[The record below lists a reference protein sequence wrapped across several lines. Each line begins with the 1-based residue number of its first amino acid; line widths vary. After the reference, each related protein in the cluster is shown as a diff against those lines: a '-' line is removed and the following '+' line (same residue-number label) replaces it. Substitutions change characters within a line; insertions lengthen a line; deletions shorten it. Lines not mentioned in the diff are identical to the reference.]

1 MCSRGRYE
9 GPDCVGVAP
18 VEEEEPVVQ
27 YSTVQYSTVQYSTVQ
42 YSTKNLCLRD
52 TIPPA
57 STRGDTRQITGG
69 REVKY
74 LHHFCEFFVN
84 I

>member
-9 GPDCVGVAP
+9 GPDSVGVAP

-27 YSTVQYSTVQYSTVQ
+27 YSTVQYSTVQY
-42 YSTKNLCLRD
+42 LCLRD

-74 LHHFCEFFVN
+74 LHNFC
-84 I
+84 